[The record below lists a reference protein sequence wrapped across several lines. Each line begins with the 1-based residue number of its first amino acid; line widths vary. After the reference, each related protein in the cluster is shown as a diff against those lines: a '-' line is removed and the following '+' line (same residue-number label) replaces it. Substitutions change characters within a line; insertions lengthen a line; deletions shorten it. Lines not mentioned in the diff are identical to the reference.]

1 MWISWLMK
9 NCFFAKLSII
19 TPVGVWCVFPLH
31 DLVSIAW
38 LCMFYERPKN
48 TFSRLLTLWQEIE
61 FSREPK
67 IPKIPRLKTDGK
79 LTLTYIFS
87 FIRGPLCH
95 LDPFSTL
102 VKKLLPLYYHFATVP
117 IYNKHAL
124 LFTKLY
130 KKIGK
135 TQKRTLR
142 IVLNE
147 RTYKYILLIQGCV

>member
-1 MWISWLMK
+1 MYVLRETQK
-9 NCFFAKLSII
+9 YFFETADVM
-19 TPVGVWCVFPLH
+19 T
-31 DLVSIAW
+31 
-38 LCMFYERPKN
+38 
-48 TFSRLLTLWQEIE
+48 IE

-102 VKKLLPLYYHFATVP
+102 VKQLLPLYYHFATVP